1 MNTVI
6 DAQIVVDPD
15 WTSRNGYDAQFL
27 GVEIPLPRLTA
38 AMLEQSAPVA
48 PPFQHGGD
56 PHLLAYFNFSIIGNS
71 MRRTGWFSAANID
84 GDRRFDLGKRSGDRW
99 FR

>member
-56 PHLLAYFNFSIIGNS
+56 PHLLAYFNFSIIVNS
-71 MRRTGWFSAANID
+71 MRCMRAISVVWSVFTSLASLNTVSSSPAP
-84 GDRRFDLGKRSGDRW
+84 
-99 FR
+99 